1 MAKDRDDNIL
11 ARAIAEMGDEISF
24 GLHAVAE
31 ALKALAPRKA
41 DKLTLQYTSGGKI
54 MGAPVSAQP
63 GQVFNPTVVETAAGV
78 PVQAIGPF
86 VYASDNAAIVSVDPN
101 SGQATAA
108 SGITVI
114 STANVSVI
122 DSGNSLTDTVLFTV
136 SAVVP
141 PPADKLDLEYGL
153 AAAKKSKR

>member
-11 ARAIAEMGDEISF
+11 AKAIAQAGDEISF
-24 GLHAVAE
+24 GLRAIAE

-54 MGAPVSAQP
+54 MGAPVTGQV

-78 PVQAIGPF
+78 PVQAIGPLVF
-86 VYASDNAAIVSVDPN
+86 ATDNAAVVSVDA
-101 SGQATAA
+101 GTGVATLVSA
-108 SGITVI
+108 G
-114 STANVSVI
+114 TANVSAL

-141 PPADKLDLEYGL
+141 PLADKLDLEYGL
-153 AAAKKSKR
+153 AAAKRSKR